1 MNKIKYII
9 KKVYSFR
16 NNETKRNTVLSL
28 LGNFLYSVLGF
39 VGIALLARS
48 LDLSEYGDWV
58 IYLSAGSLLEMMRL
72 GFIHTALVRF
82 SSGASESEQK
92 QYIAS
97 AWVISIIFSISV
109 SAIIFFT
116 SMVFHYLEI
125 NSSYYYF
132 LRYYPI
138 LAIIGLPLSIS
149 ASILQFKMQFG
160 KMLLLRFAS
169 MSLNVVVFICAYFF
183 KFHVEIVILLH
194 LLSALISSVFSI
206 LIKWSGI
213 EFIKFYTKDKIKEL
227 TNFGK
232 FSLGTLI
239 GTNLLKSADTF
250 ILAFAIGANAAAL
263 YSIPLKLTETFE
275 ILLRSIVSVALPK
288 MSRFS
293 LNQQPNEVKRVFQE
307 YSGMLTFIYV
317 PLMLFCF
324 VFAEF
329 LLNVLGGADYLQMA
343 NVFRVF
349 CFYGLLL
356 PIDRFTGVTLDC
368 LNLPNYNF
376 KKVIVMTVFNIG
388 FDLIVLCFTNDLRW
402 VAFGTVLTTLTGII
416 LGVAFLNRSF
426 NTNLL
431 DILKSGFF
439 FIKKN
444 NLELSKD

>member
-1 MNKIKYII
+1 
-9 KKVYSFR
+9 
-16 NNETKRNTVLSL
+16 
-28 LGNFLYSVLGF
+28 
-39 VGIALLARS
+39 
-48 LDLSEYGDWV
+48 
-58 IYLSAGSLLEMMRL
+58 
-72 GFIHTALVRF
+72 
-82 SSGASESEQK
+82 
-92 QYIAS
+92 
-97 AWVISIIFSISV
+97 
-109 SAIIFFT
+109 
-116 SMVFHYLEI
+116 
-125 NSSYYYF
+125 
-132 LRYYPI
+132 
-138 LAIIGLPLSIS
+138 
-149 ASILQFKMQFG
+149 
-160 KMLLLRFAS
+160 
-169 MSLNVVVFICAYFF
+169 
-183 KFHVEIVILLH
+183 
-194 LLSALISSVFSI
+194 
-206 LIKWSGI
+206 
-213 EFIKFYTKDKIKEL
+213 
-227 TNFGK
+227 
-232 FSLGTLI
+232 
-239 GTNLLKSADTF
+239 
-250 ILAFAIGANAAAL
+250 
-263 YSIPLKLTETFE
+263 
-275 ILLRSIVSVALPK
+275 
-288 MSRFS
+288 
-293 LNQQPNEVKRVFQE
+293 
-307 YSGMLTFIYV
+307 MLTFIYV